1 MLVEA
6 SGKVTFKKE
15 EQSKT
20 ESMEARNL
28 PYLRYSRKS
37 LDNLVS
43 RKSLHNVSCAS
54 DNLPKQPRGQ

>member
-1 MLVEA
+1 MLAEA
-6 SGKVTFKKE
+6 RGKDTLKKE

-28 PYLRYSRKS
+28 PYFRYSRKS
-37 LDNLVS
+37 LNNLVS
-43 RKSLHNVSCAS
+43 RKSLHNVSSAS

>member
-37 LDNLVS
+37 LNNLVS
-43 RKSLHNVSCAS
+43 RKSLHLLTSS
-54 DNLPKQPRGQ
+54 SEEQPKRSRGQ